1 MADTLRSIAVLLA
14 AGIASLF
21 PQHITPELADAGAAL
36 IVSLIIAMSLVPLFG
51 GLIAT
56 FGELRALHHQY
67 ALEQEQQ
74 NKTIQPMK

>member
-1 MADTLRSIAVLLA
+1 MADTLRSIAVLVA

-21 PQHITPELADAGAAL
+21 PHHITPELADAGAAL
-36 IVSLIIAMSLVPLFG
+36 IVSLIIAISLVPLFG

-67 ALEQEQQ
+67 TLEQEQK
-74 NKTIQPMK
+74 NKTIQPMQ